1 MKMTLKERI
10 TKSKE
15 VLSTCDFQNCMRL
28 NDMDV
33 VFYAST
39 MLGSQ
44 LDRRHNDILMN
55 RNAIP
60 NRWQSNSHL
69 SDGEINFSL
78 KKAFIQVEKYIKEEY
93 NITHGRVLKLLEILS
108 YGLMECLKLRRLLTP
123 NESLNQYLRK
133 LNDLRTHCKEMTY
146 SEIYDFSFNMVYDL
160 IDNLSLS
167 NGTLALAFV
176 IMYWIQRENNL
187 IPLALLC
194 DKDAFITL
202 LDTELSDN
210 IAKNEE
216 RKKFQLLMRK
226 SLDLHLRKFLKSKD
240 NKKGTSRDRI
250 LELIMSNPKH
260 TAKTMASCLGLS
272 VQAVQ
277 KQIVILKSEG
287 RLTRIGP
294 DKGGHWKV
302 SG

>member
-1 MKMTLKERI
+1 MTLKERI
-10 TKSKE
+10 AKSKE
-15 VLSTCDFQNCMRL
+15 VLTNCDLKNSMHS

-69 SDGEINFSL
+69 SDGNINFSL
-78 KKAFIQVEKYIKEEY
+78 KKAFIQVEKYIEQEY
-93 NITHGRVLKLLEILS
+93 NITHGRVLKLLDILS
-108 YGLMECLKLRRLLTP
+108 YGLTECSKLRSQLTR
-123 NESLNQYLRK
+123 NESLHQYLRK
-133 LNDLRTHCKEMTY
+133 LNDLRTHCKEMTDV
-146 SEIYDFSFNMVYDL
+146 EIYDFSFNMVYDL

-187 IPLALLC
+187 IPLAVLC
-194 DKDAFITL
+194 DKDAFITS
-202 LDTELSDN
+202 LDTELRDT

-216 RKKFQLLMRK
+216 RKKFRLLMRK
-226 SLDLHLRKFLKSKD
+226 SLDLHLREFLKSKD
-240 NKKGTSRDRI
+240 SKKGTSRDRI
-250 LELIMSNPKH
+250 LDLIKNNPKH

-272 VQAVQ
+272 VQAIQ
-277 KQIVILKSEG
+277 KQIAKLKTEG
-287 RLTRIGP
+287 RLQRIGP
-294 DKGGHWKV
+294 DNGGTWKV
-302 SG
+302 FNQE